1 MAGGRAAPRLWNK
14 WMRLGG
20 WVFAEP
26 SKLCKVLKCQ
36 GQQQRK
42 RRQSSSLGAAKGCG
56 RSAEGIKCRRKEAFD
71 PGGARAGR
79 ASLSSKTSRVPFGVV
94 RLLQSSNA
102 MVGAGGGQI
111 EGESNPGTTDG
122 PPESCPPRKP
132 DSEFCAMVWRWIL
145 TEVCDLRRE
154 RLKVLTVPTFIKH
167 SVPPDTG
174 LSISVQHLFN
184 LHHQHVVDII
194 IITM

>member
-42 RRQSSSLGAAKGCG
+42 RRQNSSLGAAKGCG
-56 RSAEGIKCRRKEAFD
+56 CSAEGIKCRRKEAFD

-79 ASLSSKTSRVPFGVV
+79 ASPLQQDLLRAVWGREAAPVIECNGGSRWRAGRRGVQPRDHGWASRELST
-94 RLLQSSNA
+94 
-102 MVGAGGGQI
+102 
-111 EGESNPGTTDG
+111 
-122 PPESCPPRKP
+122 PETGFRILCNGLEV
-132 DSEFCAMVWRWIL
+132 DSHR
-145 TEVCDLRRE
+145 
-154 RLKVLTVPTFIKH
+154 
-167 SVPPDTG
+167 G
-174 LSISVQHLFN
+174 L
-184 LHHQHVVDII
+184 
-194 IITM
+194 